1 MNHKIR
7 LGPIAV
13 FFTVIAAVLATL
25 AILTVATSR
34 ADYVLAER
42 FASVTQIRYGLEA
55 DGNRFLKELEEGG
68 MPQGA
73 VSAEDGM
80 ITWETEK
87 DGYML
92 TVAVQD
98 TGDGY
103 AVRTWKI
110 EKIWENENTGLDLW
124 PGMRRIYTMSL
135 QDILREA
142 VEKGASDIFL
152 IAGLPVTYK
161 VKGQQIRSGTEK
173 MAPDTIAPVIDEIYE
188 VAKRAK
194 TNYDSGIDDDFSFSI
209 HELGRFRVNVFR
221 QRGSVAAVI
230 RVIRF
235 GIPDPEVLG
244 IPESVLSLADNKT
257 GLVLVAGAA
266 GSGKST
272 TLACMIDRINR
283 SRECHVITMEDP
295 IEYIHAH
302 GKSIVS
308 QREVFI
314 DTPGYLD
321 SLRSALRESPDV
333 ILLGE
338 MRDFDTISSAIT
350 AAETGVLLFSTLH
363 TSSAAN
369 TINRIVDVFP
379 ANQQIQVRGQ
389 LAQLIRGVVCQ
400 QLVTGTDGT
409 LIPVFEVMKSNP
421 AIQNM
426 IREGK
431 LHQLESAMQSAA
443 QDGMTTMDGSLLALV
458 KQGRIAKE
466 TALSVCSNYEFMSKR
481 IGV

>member
-1 MNHKIR
+1 M
-7 LGPIAV
+7 
-13 FFTVIAAVLATL
+13 TL
-25 AILTVATSR
+25 H
-34 ADYVLAER
+34 
-42 FASVTQIRYGLEA
+42 
-55 DGNRFLKELEEGG
+55 
-68 MPQGA
+68 
-73 VSAEDGM
+73 
-80 ITWETEK
+80 
-87 DGYML
+87 
-92 TVAVQD
+92 
-98 TGDGY
+98 
-103 AVRTWKI
+103 
-110 EKIWENENTGLDLW
+110 
-124 PGMRRIYTMSL
+124 
-135 QDILREA
+135 DILKIA
-142 VEKGASDIFL
+142 TDNGASDIFL

-161 VKGQQIRSGTEK
+161 VKGTQNRVGEGFLKPADIR
-173 MAPDTIAPVIDEIYE
+173 PLVDEIYE
-188 VAKRAK
+188 TGRRERTHLDGGV
-194 TNYDSGIDDDFSFSI
+194 DDDFSFSI
-209 HELGRFRVNVFR
+209 PDLGRFRVNVFR

-230 RVIRF
+230 RVIKF
-235 GIPDPEVLG
+235 GIPDPATLG

-283 SRECHVITMEDP
+283 QRECHVITMEDP
-295 IEYIHAH
+295 IEYLHSH
-302 GKSIVS
+302 KKSIVS

-338 MRDFDTISSAIT
+338 MRDYETISSAIT

-379 ANQQIQVRGQ
+379 ANQQLQVRGQ

-400 QLVTGTDGT
+400 QLITTTDGQ
-409 LIPVFEVMKSNP
+409 LVPVFEVLKSNP

-431 LHQLESAMQSAA
+431 LHQLDSAMQANAA
-443 QDGMTTMDGSLLALV
+443 DGMTTMDGSLLALYRE
-458 KQGRIAKE
+458 KRITRE
-466 TALSVCSNYEFMSKR
+466 TALAACSNYEFLSKR
-481 IGV
+481 LGA